1 LRSPLRVSII
11 ASLSGVI
18 NQPGFGVEDMH
29 AVILSGA
36 RQYRVTEGQTLK
48 LELLEAEVGSS
59 VNFDKVL
66 MVTQGET
73 IQIGKPYLNGCK
85 VIASVI
91 GQGRHKKIHIMKFRR
106 RKHHQKQMGHRQ
118 YFTEV
123 KIEKIEA

>member
-1 LRSPLRVSII
+1 M
-11 ASLSGVI
+11 
-18 NQPGFGVEDMH
+18 Q

-48 LELLEAEVGSS
+48 LELLEAEVGST
-59 VNFDKVL
+59 VDFQVL
-66 MVTQGET
+66 MVSNGDT
-73 IQIGKPYLNGCK
+73 IQIGKPFVDGGK
-85 VIASVI
+85 VVASVI

-123 KIEKIEA
+123 KIEKIVAA